1 MTEVIVVLKDFG
13 ILGLTRIYNLAEEHE
28 VVKRLNEWR
37 ECYPDEQPSV
47 TREEIE
53 QAATRWIDADFDL
66 EIDRGVFFSRP

>member
-13 ILGLTRIYNLAEEHE
+13 ILGLTRIYNLPENHQ

-37 ECYPDEQPSV
+37 ECYPGEEPSV
-47 TREEIE
+47 TREDIE

-66 EIDRGVFFSRP
+66 EIDAGVFFSRL